1 MLPPDSV
8 IEATVGESAYAI
20 CNVAGQLHALDGI
33 CPHAGGPLGEGMLS
47 GTTLMCPWHC
57 YEFDVSTGENLD
69 NPFMKVQTFPVKV
82 EDGEIFIEV
91 G

>member
-1 MLPPDSV
+1 
-8 IEATVGESAYAI
+8 
-20 CNVAGQLHALDGI
+20 
-33 CPHAGGPLGEGMLS
+33 MLS

-57 YEFDVSTGENLD
+57 YEFDVTTGENLD
-69 NPFMKVQTFPVKV
+69 NPFMRVERFPVKV